1 MLGGLAER
9 GRPVVVELLD
19 GRRHRGTPV
28 TVGRDVVELVV
39 AGGGRVLL
47 AAAAVASVRAGGAE
61 LADGDA
67 RVDSPSTDLAA
78 ELARWAEDRPRV
90 RVVTLGGAAVLAG
103 SLLAAGSDLLVV
115 RLEGG
120 DVAYVPLAALAE
132 VSLPESG

>member
-1 MLGGLAER
+1 M
-9 GRPVVVELLD
+9 
-19 GRRHRGTPV
+19 
-28 TVGRDVVELVV
+28 
-39 AGGGRVLL
+39 
-47 AAAAVASVRAGGAE
+47 RAGGAE

-78 ELARWAEDRPRV
+78 ELGRWAEDRPRV